1 MLYFSRLK
9 VLSIISI
16 IVIGIYFFLPNILF
30 LGNNKFFSEKKINLG
45 LDLQG
50 GSYLLLEIDSEPL
63 IMQRLQAKSLEI
75 RRALREKN
83 IQYKDFN
90 FTGKSLFFNY
100 EIDYFNQSINIF
112 FTFALYLI
120 FTYLF
125 KVADGIISGRYQ

>member
-1 MLYFSRLK
+1 MKL
-9 VLSIISI
+9 I
-16 IVIGIYFFLPNILF
+16 FFLPNISLK
-30 LGNNKFFSEKKINLG
+30 NNKLFSEKKINLG

-100 EIDYFNQSINIF
+100 EIKQKNNIDQLLNEKSINSNIKTGGKSLGF
-112 FTFALYLI
+112 
-120 FTYLF
+120 
-125 KVADGIISGRYQ
+125 V